1 MIEPPEISN
10 RFDAEDIRKLREYN
24 SLKHSKMTHKEILE
38 DIRQGA
44 ESFMSEFSSCVA
56 EKFIAIKIQNRWQ
69 IGDKYGGK
77 FNFQKPLDRILLK
90 NYT

>member
-24 SLKHSKMTHKEILE
+24 SLKHSKMSHKEILE

-56 EKFIAIKIQNRWQ
+56 EKFIADKIQNRRPS
-69 IGDKYGGK
+69 GDKFEK
-77 FNFQKPLDRILLK
+77 RR
-90 NYT
+90 

>member
-1 MIEPPEISN
+1 MDTPEISN

-24 SLKHSKMTHKEILE
+24 SLRHAKMSHKEILD

-56 EKFIAIKIQNRWQ
+56 EKQTVYDASK
-69 IGDKYGGK
+69 KK
-77 FNFQKPLDRILLK
+77 
-90 NYT
+90 

>member
-1 MIEPPEISN
+1 MDTPEISN

-56 EKFIAIKIQNRWQ
+56 EKQAVYDASK
-69 IGDKYGGK
+69 KK
-77 FNFQKPLDRILLK
+77 
-90 NYT
+90 

>member
-1 MIEPPEISN
+1 MTEAPEISN

-44 ESFMSEFSSCVA
+44 ESFMSEFSSYVA
-56 EKFIAIKIQNRWQ
+56 KKFIAIKIQNR
-69 IGDKYGGK
+69 
-77 FNFQKPLDRILLK
+77 R
-90 NYT
+90 

>member
-1 MIEPPEISN
+1 MTIEFPNLSN

-44 ESFMSEFSSCVA
+44 EAFMSEFSSYVA
-56 EKFIAIKIQNRWQ
+56 
-69 IGDKYGGK
+69 
-77 FNFQKPLDRILLK
+77 K
-90 NYT
+90 N

>member
-1 MIEPPEISN
+1 MDTPDISN

-44 ESFMSEFSSCVA
+44 ESFMSEFSCCVA
-56 EKFIAIKIQNRWQ
+56 EKQATYDAGEK
-69 IGDKYGGK
+69 K
-77 FNFQKPLDRILLK
+77 
-90 NYT
+90 